1 MTVNTKFNIGDQ
13 VWYMSDNRPNESDIT
28 GLSISINE
36 SGRPTIEYTLHF
48 NEKIGEA
55 YLFSSKEELIAAL

>member
-28 GLSISINE
+28 GFSISIDE
-36 SGRPTIEYTLHF
+36 TKHLTIEYTLHF
-48 NEKIGEA
+48 NEKIGEQ
-55 YLFSSKEELIAAL
+55 YLFSTKEELIASL